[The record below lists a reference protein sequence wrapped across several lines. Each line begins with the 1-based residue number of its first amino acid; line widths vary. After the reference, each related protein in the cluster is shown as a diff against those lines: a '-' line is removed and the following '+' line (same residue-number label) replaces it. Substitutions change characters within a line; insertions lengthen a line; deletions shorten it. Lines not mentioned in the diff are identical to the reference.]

1 MLLIYHTHLQEYLSP
16 EQIVFIEMLLRVIQ
30 VFKEIK
36 IEKLAGRIPLP
47 IKFESRR
54 KAIQRFLLE
63 RALDISLLWLPI
75 IKQIVDR
82 KMSKPKH
89 RTKKKDRVE
98 RKTIYLAMDR
108 TQWQEHNILMVAI
121 IIDKR
126 ALPIYWEFL
135 DKKGCSN
142 LAEQQQVLRPVFK
155 LFSEY
160 QIFLLGDREFR
171 GVHLAAWLTQLKIKY
186 VFRIKGGTWVETSN
200 GQLCL
205 VNELECKSGSRYFYE
220 SVKLTKTKG
229 FGCSNLVVYWK
240 RKYRGRQPKEAW
252 YLATN
257 LDNADAAISAY
268 NQAFA
273 ASGNNRRMGIEMMFR
288 DCKLGGD
295 HLEGSKAS
303 TPRLNSLVLLIAVAY
318 TQSCLQG
325 NKYRSTSTSKY
336 IGRDQKLRY
345 DTSDTSR
352 FWLGNYAND
361 WLMMMDLMSNSVGLL
376 MLRRSQ
382 HRLNFLKGLDAV
394 NSLVP
399 W

>member
-1 MLLIYHTHLQEYLSP
+1 MVSIYHTTLQEHLSP
-16 EQIVFIEMLLRVIQ
+16 EQIVLVEMLIRVIQ
-30 VFKEIK
+30 IFKEIK

-75 IKQIVDR
+75 IKQIVDT
-82 KMSKPKH
+82 KMSEQKH
-89 RTKKKDRVE
+89 RTRKKNSTEGK
-98 RKTIYLAMDR
+98 KIYLAMDR
-108 TQWQEHNILMVAI
+108 TQWKEHNILMIAI

-126 ALPIYWEFL
+126 AMPIYWEFL

-142 LAEQQQVLRPVFK
+142 LAEQQQVLRPVFE

-186 VFRIKGGTWVETSN
+186 VFRIKGGTWVEKSN
-200 GQLCL
+200 GQICL
-205 VNELECKSGSRYFYE
+205 VNELECKSGSRYFHE
-220 SVKLTKTKG
+220 SIKLTKVKG
-229 FGCSNLVVYWK
+229 FGYSNLAIYRK
-240 RKYRGRQPKEAW
+240 RKYRGKQPKEAW
-252 YLATN
+252 YLVTN
-257 LDNADAAISAY
+257 LDNTDTAIAAYS
-268 NQAFA
+268 
-273 ASGNNRRMGIEMMFR
+273 RRMGIEMMFR
-288 DCKLGGD
+288 DCKLGGYN
-295 HLEGSKAS
+295 LEDSKAS
-303 TPRLNSLVLLIAVAY
+303 TPRLNSLVLLIAIAY

-325 NKYRSTSTSKY
+325 NKYRSTATSKY
-336 IGRDQKLRY
+336 IGRDEQLRG
-345 DTSDTSR
+345 DTSSTSR

-361 WLMMMDLMSNSVGLL
+361 WLMMMDLMSHSVGLL
-376 MLRRSQ
+376 MLHRPQ
-382 HRLNFLKGLDAV
+382 HRLNFHKGLEAV

>member
-1 MLLIYHTHLQEYLSP
+1 MLSIYHTSIQEYLSP
-16 EQIVFIEMLLRVIQ
+16 EQIVLLEMLVRVIQ
-30 VFKEIK
+30 IFKEIK
-36 IEKLAGRIPLP
+36 IEKLAGRLPLP

-54 KAIQRFLLE
+54 RAIQRFLIE

-82 KMSKPKH
+82 KMSEQKH
-89 RTKKKDRVE
+89 RTKKKDSIE
-98 RKTIYLAMDR
+98 RKKIYLAMDR
-108 TQWQEHNILMVAI
+108 TQWQDHNILMVAI
-121 IIDKR
+121 IIDRR

-142 LAEQQQVLRPVFK
+142 LAEQQQVLRPVFE
-155 LFSEY
+155 LLSEY

-171 GVHLAAWLTQLKIKY
+171 GVHLAAWLTQLKTKY
-186 VFRIKGGTWVETSN
+186 VFRIKGGTWVETNN

-205 VNELECKSGSRYFYE
+205 VNELECKSGSRYFRE
-220 SVKLTKTKG
+220 SIKLTKTKG
-229 FGCSNLVVYWK
+229 FGYSNLAIYWK
-240 RKYRGRQPKEAW
+240 RKYRGKQPKEAW
-252 YLATN
+252 YLVNN
-257 LDNADAAISAY
+257 LDSADAAIAAY
-268 NQAFA
+268 
-273 ASGNNRRMGIEMMFR
+273 SRRMGIEMMFR
-288 DCKLGGD
+288 DCKLGGY

-303 TPRLNSLVLLIAVAY
+303 TPRLNSLVLLIAIAY
-318 TQSCLQG
+318 TQSSLQG

-336 IGRDQKLRY
+336 IGRDKKLRY

-376 MLRRSQ
+376 MLHRPQ
-382 HRLNFLKGLDAV
+382 HRLNFCKGLEAV

>member
-1 MLLIYHTHLQEYLSP
+1 MLLIYHTHLQEYLSA
-16 EQIVFIEMLLRVIQ
+16 EQIVFIEILVRVIQ

-54 KAIQRFLLE
+54 KAIQRFLLL

-75 IKQIVDR
+75 IKQIVDQ
-82 KMSKPKH
+82 KMSEQKH
-89 RTKKKDRVE
+89 RTRKKNSNE
-98 RKTIYLAMDR
+98 RKKIYLAMDR
-108 TQWQEHNILMVAI
+108 TQWQEHNILMIAI
-121 IIDKR
+121 IIERR
-126 ALPIYWEFL
+126 AMPIYWEFL

-142 LAEQQQVLRPVFK
+142 LAEQQKVLRPVFE

-160 QIFLLGDREFR
+160 QICLLGDREFR

-186 VFRIKGGTWVETSN
+186 VFRVKGDTWVKRSS

-205 VNELECKSGSRYFYE
+205 VNKLECKSGARYFHE
-220 SVKLTKTKG
+220 SIKLTKTKG
-229 FGCSNLVVYWK
+229 FGYSNLVVYWK
-240 RKYRGRQPKEAW
+240 GKYRGKQPKEAW
-252 YLATN
+252 YLVTN

-268 NQAFA
+268 
-273 ASGNNRRMGIEMMFR
+273 SRRMGIEMMFR
-288 DCKLGGD
+288 DCKLGGY

-303 TPRLNSLVLLIAVAY
+303 TPRLNSLVLLITIAY

-336 IGRDQKLRY
+336 IGRDLKLRG

-376 MLRRSQ
+376 MLHRPQ
-382 HRLNFLKGLDAV
+382 HRLNFFKGLEAV